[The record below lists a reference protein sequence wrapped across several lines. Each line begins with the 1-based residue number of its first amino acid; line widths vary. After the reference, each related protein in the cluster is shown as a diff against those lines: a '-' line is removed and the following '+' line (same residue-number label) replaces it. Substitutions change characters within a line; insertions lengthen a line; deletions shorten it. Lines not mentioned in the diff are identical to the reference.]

1 MKASSF
7 TIGSNISCTGS
18 GGGGS
23 GTSTPT
29 RPSHSLPNS
38 KIDDPKGK
46 ENSRQKAY
54 EFISASE
61 EKQIQDSSN
70 GLE

>member
-29 RPSHSLPNS
+29 RPSCLQSEGEP
-38 KIDDPKGK
+38 PKGK
-46 ENSRQKAY
+46 EYIRGKAFECAPSTQNTNSPVL
-54 EFISASE
+54 S
-61 EKQIQDSSN
+61 D